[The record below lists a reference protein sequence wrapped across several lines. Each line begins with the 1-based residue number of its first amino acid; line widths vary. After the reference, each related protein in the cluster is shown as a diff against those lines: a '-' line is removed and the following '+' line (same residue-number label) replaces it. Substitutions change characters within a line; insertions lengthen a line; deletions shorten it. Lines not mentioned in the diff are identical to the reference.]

1 VRETS
6 FSRRRPYVL
15 AAGAGD
21 AFSVF
26 EKMNRGEKKEAKG
39 NTKRICARVCVGFE
53 LGKVREKCFSGG
65 CLLVL
70 KIQRENINFKIMI
83 LPFLHENVGIS
94 YHYIIIILI

>member
-1 VRETS
+1 MRETS

-70 KIQRENINFKIMI
+70 KILKKTPQIN
-83 LPFLHENVGIS
+83 
-94 YHYIIIILI
+94 IIII